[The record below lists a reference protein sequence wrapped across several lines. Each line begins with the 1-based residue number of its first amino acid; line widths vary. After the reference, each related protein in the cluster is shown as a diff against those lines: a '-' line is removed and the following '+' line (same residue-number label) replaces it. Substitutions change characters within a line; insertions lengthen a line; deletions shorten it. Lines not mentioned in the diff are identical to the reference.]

1 VIYAV
6 CEVKQQP
13 LKNITGPLLH
23 QKWPVYDI
31 ILMLLQPESA
41 AFGYKNQPFQALKI
55 S

>member
-1 VIYAV
+1 VICAA

-23 QKWPVYDI
+23 QKWPGYDI
-31 ILMLLQPESA
+31 ILMLFQPESA

>member
-1 VIYAV
+1 
-6 CEVKQQP
+6 VKQQQ
-13 LKNITGPLLH
+13 LKNISGPLLH

-31 ILMLLQPESA
+31 ILMLLQPENA